1 MENNENK
8 PAQTPNFAA
17 MIKPMVM
24 NFLATLTPLSIALV
38 VFGLGIVVYTI
49 INAIRYWSLIGGVEV
64 FLVGGGFGL
73 LFFALAF
80 FYKNSLENLAVQ
92 KEMLEIC
99 KKK

>member
-8 PAQTPNFAA
+8 PSQAQAFAA
-17 MIKPMVM
+17 MIKPMIK

-38 VFGLGIVVYTI
+38 AMGAIIVVYTI
-49 INAIRYWSLIGGVEV
+49 INAIRYWSTIGGIEIL
-64 FLVGGGFGL
+64 FVGSAFAL
-73 LFFALAF
+73 IFFSLAF